1 MSTQCNTNQLEFLP
15 LKSSITNQRTRRV
28 LGRFDSDKVS
38 SDGGIALLRE
48 AEHRFGVIRRLSE
61 CFTDNR
67 NPVYV
72 THSLFS
78 IVGQRVL
85 GLCCGYEDVVDHD
98 RFREDPAA
106 SMFCGTTSPLAG
118 KSTVN
123 RMELGG
129 VEESRYKTVF
139 FRVVVAYYLSSALTI
154 TSNKFHVKFC

>member
-72 THSLFS
+72 THF
-78 IVGQRVL
+78 
-85 GLCCGYEDVVDHD
+85 
-98 RFREDPAA
+98 
-106 SMFCGTTSPLAG
+106 
-118 KSTVN
+118 
-123 RMELGG
+123 
-129 VEESRYKTVF
+129 TVF
-139 FRVVVAYYLSSALTI
+139 HSGPEGSRSLLRLRRRS
-154 TSNKFHVKFC
+154 